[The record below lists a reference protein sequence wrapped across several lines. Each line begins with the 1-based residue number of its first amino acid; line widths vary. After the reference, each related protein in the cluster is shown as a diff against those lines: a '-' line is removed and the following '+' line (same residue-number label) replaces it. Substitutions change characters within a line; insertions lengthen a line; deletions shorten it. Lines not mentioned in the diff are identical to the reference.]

1 MGVDSDPVRAKL
13 PATPW
18 GCLPPRMRVLFITG
32 QHRTGG
38 WLAESLAADS
48 ASEVLLEEVLG
59 IAAGLARLRDELFDA
74 VLISHDGHSLD
85 ALEILDAVRTGSS
98 DEQPIIVLGEQSEQ
112 EMADLCFESGA
123 DAYLCAGNST
133 TRTLIWQVARA
144 TERHRL
150 ISDNRRLE
158 QEHRHR
164 LRLEEG
170 EAIRLIEQQRGL
182 VASCVGIDRG
192 AEGDET
198 DGKEAGQPIP
208 ETCNLPKSLRTH
220 YRELLRAY
228 VVMGSG
234 NLSDEMRALAHLL
247 VTNRMTTADAMQ
259 MHLIVLGDMIRGL
272 GSRSARHVLNRAN
285 LLILEMMISLAD
297 GYREQDPDNQH
308 TSRHQMLPEIEVA
321 A

>member
-1 MGVDSDPVRAKL
+1 MGVGSDPVRAKL

-85 ALEILDAVRTGSS
+85 ALEILDAIRTGSS

-158 QEHRHR
+158 QEYRHR

-170 EAIRLIEQQRGL
+170 EAIRQIEQQRGL
-182 VASCVGIDRG
+182 VASCVDIDRG
-192 AEGDET
+192 AET
-198 DGKEAGQPIP
+198 DGKEAEQPIP
-208 ETCNLPKSLRTH
+208 QTCSLPRSLRTH

-247 VTNRMTTADAMQ
+247 VTNRVTAADAMQ
-259 MHLIVLGDMIRGL
+259 LHLIVLGDMIRGL

-297 GYREQDPDNQH
+297 GYRKQAPDHQH
-308 TSRHQMLPEIEVA
+308 PSRHQMSPGIEVA